1 MKRLSSESWLK
12 PAVAID
18 SKASHVQPSK
28 KMNNWQDPA
37 VSSSAV
43 SSSALDPRISASLHK
58 PALRPQWLQPVPIE
72 NAANLEAAGQ
82 QGRVCTSV
90 APDSKVDTVEL
101 TLASVLLATSLNTD
115 AVAEARKGHAERV
128 KKVLLAP
135 CLGRGGCE
143 QRCSRCAG
151 KVAEED
157 AVLFCTLFAAMPK
170 KQQVQVLNTTYH
182 SGSGQENAKS
192 ERKQWTFLG
201 NPICVQ
207 RLSSLLGIAKR
218 SFYKSFSTAHQ
229 RCTVTTLKC
238 M

>member
-37 VSSSAV
+37 VSSSDV
-43 SSSALDPRISASLHK
+43 SSSALDARISSSLHK
-58 PALRPQWLQPVPIE
+58 PALRPRWLQTVPIE
-72 NAANLEAAGQ
+72 NAADLEAAGQ

-90 APDSKVDTVEL
+90 APDLKVDTVEL

-115 AVAEARKGHAERV
+115 AVAEARTGHAERV

-135 CLGRGGCE
+135 CLGKGGCE

-170 KQQVQVLNTTYH
+170 NSK
-182 SGSGQENAKS
+182 
-192 ERKQWTFLG
+192 
-201 NPICVQ
+201 C
-207 RLSSLLGIAKR
+207 
-218 SFYKSFSTAHQ
+218 
-229 RCTVTTLKC
+229 RC
-238 M
+238 

>member
-1 MKRLSSESWLK
+1 MKRWSSETWLE
-12 PAVAID
+12 PAVAIEF
-18 SKASHVQPSK
+18 KACRVLPSK
-28 KMNNWQDPA
+28 QAKSWENPPVTPA
-37 VSSSAV
+37 PARSSSCIA
-43 SSSALDPRISASLHK
+43 SSQKL
-58 PALRPQWLQPVPIE
+58 ALRPQWLQPAPIE

-115 AVAEARKGHAERV
+115 AVAEARTGHAERV

-182 SGSGQENAKS
+182 SGSGQDNAKS

-207 RLSSLLGIAKR
+207 RLSSLLGIAMR
-218 SFYKSFSTAHQ
+218 SFYKSSSTAHQ